1 MKFALW
7 KRAGAAAVLASAC
20 LASNAQADSSKMP
33 VWKVLERLT
42 ATQFALVGDVPY
54 RDGDIAK
61 FDEVIREINAS
72 RMEFTVH
79 TGDIKTGS
87 SLCSDE
93 LLKAR
98 FDQLQQL
105 KRPLVYTPG
114 DNEWT
119 DCHRPAAGS
128 YEPLERL
135 AKLRSLFFPR
145 PHLTTGKTPMRV
157 RSQAEHPG
165 HAEFVE
171 NVMFERNAVVFA
183 TVHVVGSSNGYALWN
198 GVGETAEAPRQ
209 DRIDEVERRIRAAV
223 AWIDEAFDAAEQR
236 GAAGVFIAMQ
246 ANPAIESQ
254 PGSGARRGF
263 DEIVAKISERTIGF
277 GRPVLVAHGD
287 SHYYRYDKPLVAP
300 TEADG
305 QRRVEDFSRVEN
317 FGDADVHWVEV
328 IADPRTPEV
337 FRIVPH
343 IVESNRFAR

>member
-1 MKFALW
+1 MTNIKTRVLAT
-7 KRAGAAAVLASAC
+7 AVLASTC
-20 LASNAQADSSKMP
+20 FSSSAHAYGTMAP
-33 VWKVLERLT
+33 AWKLLERLT

-79 TGDIKTGS
+79 TGDIKSGS
-87 SLCSDE
+87 SLCSDA
-93 LLKAR
+93 LLEAR
-98 FDQLQQL
+98 FKQLQQL

-119 DCHRPAAGS
+119 DCHRPAAGG

-135 AKLRSLFFPR
+135 AKLRALFFPR
-145 PHLTTGKTPMRV
+145 PHLTTGKLPMRV
-157 RSQAEHPG
+157 RSQAEDPA

-171 NVMFERNAVVFA
+171 NVMFERNGVVFA
-183 TVHVVGSSNGYALWN
+183 TVHVVGSQNGYAPWS
-198 GVGETAEAPRQ
+198 GIGETEQSPRQ

-223 AWIDEAFDAAEQR
+223 AWIDEAFDLAEKR
-236 GAAGVFIAMQ
+236 GAAGVFLAMQ
-246 ANPAIESQ
+246 ANPAIEAQ
-254 PGSGARRGF
+254 EGSSARLGF
-263 DEIVAKISERTIGF
+263 DEIVSKISERTVAF

-287 SHYYRYDKPLVAP
+287 SHYYRYDKPLLAA
-300 TEADG
+300 TQGDG

-317 FGDADVHWVEV
+317 FGDADVHWVEI

-337 FRIVPH
+337 FRVVPH
-343 IVESNRFAR
+343 VVESNRFDR